1 MGNVEKHSIVTAK
14 VAMCGNDM
22 DVEFTDCALSPMD
35 TKNLVLDAISAVCNI
50 SNSIHF
56 LEGGEAYD
64 PDYEYALYC
73 WNDDKETENQREQ
86 RDYPTI
92 GLAVNPTVLEK
103 NLRCDD
109 DWVVI
114 RFHEYAPN
122 AYGLKEIADFLR
134 ILADQNGYDFR
145 ASEEY
150 LVAHGIT
157 QQDAETASTVLRHG
171 WRFVADKLTQMLE
184 LKRE

>member
-1 MGNVEKHSIVTAK
+1 MGNVEKRSIATAK
-14 VAMCGNDM
+14 VEMHGNDM

-35 TKNLVLDAISAVCNI
+35 TKNLVLDAISTVCDI
-50 SNSIHF
+50 SNGIHF
-56 LEGGEAYD
+56 LEGREAYD

-73 WNDDKETENQREQ
+73 WNDDRETENQREQ

-114 RFHEYAPN
+114 RFHKYAPN
-122 AYGLKEIADFLR
+122 AYGLKDIADFLR
-134 ILADQNGYDFR
+134 SLADQNEYYFR
-145 ASEEY
+145 AYEKY
-150 LVAHGIT
+150 LVAQGIV
-157 QQDAETASTVLRHG
+157 QQDAETASAVLRHG
-171 WRFVADKLTQMLE
+171 WWFVADKLSQMLE
-184 LKRE
+184 

>member
-1 MGNVEKHSIVTAK
+1 MGNVEKRSIATAK
-14 VAMCGNDM
+14 VEMHGNDT

-50 SNSIHF
+50 SNGIHF
-56 LEGGEAYD
+56 LEGGKAYD

-73 WNDDKETENQREQ
+73 WNDDRETENQRGQ

-114 RFHEYAPN
+114 RFHDYAPN
-122 AYGLKEIADFLR
+122 AYGLTEIANFLCA
-134 ILADQNGYDFR
+134 LADQNRYDFR
-145 ASEEY
+145 AYEES

-157 QQDAETASTVLRHG
+157 QQDAETASAVLRNG
-171 WRFVADKLTQMLE
+171 WRFVADKLNQMVE
-184 LKRE
+184 